1 MAISF
6 KVKKNDSKIRAPLTL
21 ANSLQPMQ
29 SQRFVWT
36 LLVAVGIGSFSA
48 WALSDTCAQVKLS
61 SAPLQRI
68 SQLHLRGG
76 YDNENYG
83 GGGGGGGDGYG
94 GGYRG

>member
-1 MAISF
+1 
-6 KVKKNDSKIRAPLTL
+6 
-21 ANSLQPMQ
+21 MQ

-68 SQLHLRGG
+68 SQLYLRGG
-76 YDNENYG
+76 YEDDNY
-83 GGGGGGGDGYG
+83 GGGGGDGYG
-94 GGYRG
+94 GGGYRG